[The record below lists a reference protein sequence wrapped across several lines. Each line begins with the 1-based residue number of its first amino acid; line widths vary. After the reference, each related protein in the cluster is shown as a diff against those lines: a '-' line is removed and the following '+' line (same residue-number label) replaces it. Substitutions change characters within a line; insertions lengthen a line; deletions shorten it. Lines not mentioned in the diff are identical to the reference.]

1 MLTRTGSAEQRQA
14 DTHRW
19 IVLGT
24 MCLSLLLI
32 VMDNTIVNVAL
43 PTLQRDLDAST
54 TQLQWI
60 VDAYILVFAGLLL
73 TMGSLGDRFGRR
85 GALAIG
91 LSVMGTA
98 SILSSF
104 ANTADQLIATRAL
117 MGVGGALIMPATLSI
132 ITNVFTDRRERAQAI
147 AIWSATAGAAVAIGP
162 VTGGWLLEH
171 FWWGSVFLVN
181 VPVVVVALV
190 LGQLFVPTSRDP
202 AAPPVDVP
210 GALLSIAGLVA
221 LVWAIIE
228 GPGGWTDP
236 EIIGGFA
243 VAAVL
248 LGIFV
253 VWERRTRFPMLDMSF
268 FRNPRFSAA
277 SGAVML
283 TFFAMFGSLFLLTQ
297 FLQSILGYTPLEA
310 GVRLLPM
317 AGVMLV
323 VSPLSAK
330 VVERIGSKIVVAT
343 GLSVGA
349 VGLIIASR
357 LTAGASYP
365 EVLVALVV
373 LAVGLALV
381 MPPAT
386 ESIMGSLP
394 LAKAGVGSAV
404 NDTTRQVGGALGVAV
419 LGSVMSSTYGPRV
432 SEAISGLPVSSEQ
445 AAAIHDQIGAALR
458 AAAEIGGEP
467 GRVLADV
474 ASRGFADGMSAAFI
488 IGAAAL
494 ALGAVIVSLFL
505 PARARDHEPAA
516 AGAAGDGQR
525 TDIPAV
531 AAGDGHRS
539 AAPAAPTGPAVPA
552 DTLGSEPPDQVTGAP
567 RLPTAA
573 PDAEP
578 G

>member
-1 MLTRTGSAEQRQA
+1 MLTRTGSAEERQA
-14 DTHRW
+14 DTRRRV
-19 IVLGT
+19 VLGV

-43 PTLQRDLDAST
+43 PTLQSDLDAST

-91 LSVMGTA
+91 LAVMGTA

-104 ANTADQLIATRAL
+104 ANSADQLIATRAL

-202 AAPPVDVP
+202 AAPPIDVP
-210 GALLSIAGLVA
+210 GAVLSIAGLVV

-236 EIIGGFA
+236 EILGGFA
-243 VAAVL
+243 LAAVL
-248 LGIFV
+248 LGTFV
-253 VWERRTRFPMLDMSF
+253 LWERRTRFPMLDVSF

-277 SGAVML
+277 SAAIML

-310 GVRLLPM
+310 GIRLLPM
-317 AGVMLV
+317 AGVMILI
-323 VSPLSAK
+323 SPVSAK

-343 GLSVGA
+343 GLTVA
-349 VGLIIASR
+349 AIGLIMASR

-365 EVLVALVV
+365 EVLSALVV
-373 LAVGLALV
+373 LAAGMALV

-432 SEAISGLPVSSEQ
+432 TDALSGFPVSSEQ
-445 AAAIHDQIGAALR
+445 AAAIHDQIGAAIQ
-458 AAAEIGGEP
+458 AASEIGGEP
-467 GRVLADV
+467 GRMLADV
-474 ASRGFADGMSAAFI
+474 ASRGFADGMSTAFI

-494 ALGAVIVSLFL
+494 ALGAVIVALFL
-505 PARARDHEPAA
+505 PARARDHES
-516 AGAAGDGQR
+516 
-525 TDIPAV
+525 IAV
-531 AAGDGHRS
+531 AAAGDGHRTDAS
-539 AAPAAPTGPAVPA
+539 AVVGDGRRPDAPAGPAGTPDWERTDRVTEAPPVMA
-552 DTLGSEPPDQVTGAP
+552 PSRDPEP
-567 RLPTAA
+567 R
-573 PDAEP
+573 
-578 G
+578 

>member
-202 AAPPVDVP
+202 AAPPIDVP

-253 VWERRTRFPMLDMSF
+253 LWERRTRFPMLNMSF
-268 FRNPRFSAA
+268 FRNPRFTAASAA
-277 SGAVML
+277 IML

-310 GVRLLPM
+310 GIRLLPM

-323 VSPLSAK
+323 VAPLSAK

-343 GLSVGA
+343 GLTVGA
-349 VGLIIASR
+349 VGLILASR
-357 LTAGASYP
+357 LTVGASYP
-365 EVLVALVV
+365 EVLAALVV
-373 LAVGLALV
+373 LAAGLALV
-381 MPPAT
+381 MPSAT

-432 SEAISGLPVSSEQ
+432 TDAISGFPVSSEQ
-445 AAAIHDQIGAALR
+445 ATAIHDQIGAAMQ
-458 AAAEIGGEP
+458 AASEIGGEP
-467 GRVLADV
+467 GRMLADV
-474 ASRGFADGMSAAFI
+474 ASRAFADGMSTAFI
-488 IGAAAL
+488 IGATAL
-494 ALGAVIVSLFL
+494 VLGAVIVTLFL
-505 PARARDHEPAA
+505 PARARDHAPAA
-516 AGAAGDGQR
+516 VS
-525 TDIPAV
+525 PV
-531 AAGDGHRS
+531 PGDGHRAAS
-539 AAPAAPTGPAVPA
+539 AAPGDGETLDRPAGPAAPAAAARGDPA
-552 DTLGSEPPDQVTGAP
+552 DPVTESPRVPTPSPD
-567 RLPTAA
+567 
-573 PDAEP
+573 PDSR
-578 G
+578 

>member
-1 MLTRTGSAEQRQA
+1 MLTRTGSAETHRSN
-14 DTHRW
+14 THRW

-54 TQLQWI
+54 TQLQWV

-85 GALAIG
+85 GALAFG
-91 LSVMGTA
+91 LSIMGTA

-104 ANTADQLIATRAL
+104 ANTADQLITTRAL

-132 ITNVFTDRRERAQAI
+132 ITNVFTDRKERAQAI
-147 AIWSATAGAAVAIGP
+147 AIWAATAGAAVAIGP

-181 VPVVVVALV
+181 VPVVVVALI

-202 AAPPVDVP
+202 SAPPIDVL
-210 GALLSIAGLVA
+210 GALLSIAGLVV

-236 EIIGGFA
+236 EILGAFA
-243 VAAVL
+243 LSAVL
-248 LGIFV
+248 LGVFV
-253 VWERRTRFPMLDMSF
+253 LWERRTRFPMLDMSF

-310 GVRLLPM
+310 GIRLLPM

-323 VSPLSAK
+323 VSPLSAR

-343 GLSVGA
+343 GLSIGA
-349 VGLIIASR
+349 IGLVIASR

-373 LAVGLALV
+373 LAAGLALV

-432 SEAISGLPVSSEQ
+432 TEAISGLPLSSEQ
-445 AAAIHDQIGAALR
+445 ATAIHDQIGAAMR
-458 AAAEIGGEP
+458 AAAEIGGP
-467 GRVLADV
+467 AGRALADV
-474 ASRGFADGMSAAFI
+474 ASSGFADGMSTAFV
-488 IGAAAL
+488 IGASAL
-494 ALGAVIVSLFL
+494 VLGAVIVALFL
-505 PARARDHEPAA
+505 PARARDHEA
-516 AGAAGDGQR
+516 
-525 TDIPAV
+525 IVPAV
-531 AAGDGHRS
+531 AAAAGGLTPAGAVAGDGDGVAGDGHGPDGGAAAGVGS
-539 AAPAAPTGPAVPA
+539 APPVPA
-552 DTLGSEPPDQVTGAP
+552 PSPDPEP
-567 RLPTAA
+567 R
-573 PDAEP
+573 
-578 G
+578 